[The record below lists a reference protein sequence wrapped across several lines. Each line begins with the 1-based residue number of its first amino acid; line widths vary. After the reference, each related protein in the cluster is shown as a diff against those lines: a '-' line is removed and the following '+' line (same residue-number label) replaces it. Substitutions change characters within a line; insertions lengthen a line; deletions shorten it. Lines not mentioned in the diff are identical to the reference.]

1 MPDKEIIS
9 RHPEFPFSSAV
20 AYGDLVFVSGTIGRD
35 PKTRQIAEG
44 DVGAQTR
51 QALENVQQQLAL
63 AGSALDKAL
72 KVTVF
77 VTDMALFNDMNQ
89 VYRQFFPA
97 DPPARSCVAVVALPD
112 PTALVEI
119 EIIAG
124 R

>member
-9 RHPEFPFSSAV
+9 RHPDFPFSSAV

-35 PKTRQIAEG
+35 PRTGQIAVG

-51 QALENVQQQLAL
+51 QALENVRQQLEL
-63 AGSALDKAL
+63 AGSTLEKAL

-77 VTDMALFNDMNQ
+77 LTDMALFGAMNQ
-89 VYRQFFPA
+89 VYRQLFST
-97 DPPARSCVAVVALPD
+97 DPPARSCVAVAALPD
-112 PTALVEI
+112 PAALVEI
-119 EIIAG
+119 EIMAG

>member
-9 RHPEFPFSSAV
+9 RHPDFPFSSAV
-20 AYGDLVFVSGTIGRD
+20 AYGNLVFVSGTVGRD
-35 PKTRQIAEG
+35 PNTRQLAAG
-44 DVGAQTR
+44 DIGAQTR
-51 QALENVQQQLAL
+51 QALENVQQQLTS

-77 VTDMALFNDMNQ
+77 ITDMALFGAMNQ
-89 VYRQFFPA
+89 VYRQFFPTA
-97 DPPARSCVAVVALPD
+97 PPARSCVEVAALPD

>member
-1 MPDKEIIS
+1 MPDKKIIS
-9 RHPEFPFSSAV
+9 WHPDFPFSSAV

-35 PKTRQIAEG
+35 PKTGQIAEG
-44 DVGAQTR
+44 DIGAQTR
-51 QALENVQQQLAL
+51 QALENVQQQLTL
-63 AGSALDKAL
+63 AGTALEKAL

-77 VTDMALFNDMNQ
+77 ITDMALFGAMNQ

-97 DPPARSCVAVVALPD
+97 APPARSCVEVAALPD
-112 PTALVEI
+112 SAALVEI